1 VTAIPQVVNTRPT
14 AEILGRSPAGPITTR
29 PGSNSLYESYVD
41 PEEGA
46 AFLRMH
52 PKTLMRLA
60 REGVVPAYSY
70 NDGSR
75 RRWRFLLS
83 ELDKWMKSKVN
94 SSPHPVRSV
103 SPERRK

>member
-1 VTAIPQVVNTRPT
+1 MTAIPQIVNSRPA
-14 AEILGRSPAGPITTR
+14 AELGHSPAAQITTPQR
-29 PGSNSLYESYVD
+29 TNSSYESYVD

-60 REGVVPAYSY
+60 REGIVPAYSY

-83 ELDKWMKSKVN
+83 ELDTWMRSRVN
-94 SSPHPVRSV
+94 STAHPVR
-103 SPERRK
+103 PRPADERRR